1 MMIEIGENVH
11 LEYIEENELKKAKS
25 KAVSIENNELLIAYP
40 VDVVTGR
47 TVILHNDMEV
57 MVEFVG
63 KDEVPYRFTSRIKG
77 KVKDKLQMICLEV
90 PPREKMKR
98 IQRRQYVRSDA
109 VLDVQIKPADE
120 KEGFHTLSY
129 NISAGGIAVILAD
142 SRSFQS
148 GESLRLIIS
157 LSEEENT
164 RQIETAAVV
173 RRIFNDPKSRKRK
186 MTIEY
191 TGIAASDQQFLLQYC
206 IRRQLNKRRKT
217 RME

>member
-1 MMIEIGENVH
+1 MIEIGENVL

-57 MVEFVG
+57 TVEFVG
-63 KDEVPYRFTSRIKG
+63 KDEVPYRFTSHIKG
-77 KVKDKLQMICLEV
+77 KVKEKLQMICLEV
-90 PPREKMKR
+90 PPSEKMKR
-98 IQRRQYVRSDA
+98 IQRRQYVRTDA
-109 VLDVQIKPADE
+109 VLDVQIQPTN
-120 KEGFHTLSY
+120 KEEFRTLSY

-142 SRSFQS
+142 GRSFQS

-157 LSEEENT
+157 LPEEENT
-164 RQIETAAVV
+164 RQIETEAVV
-173 RRIFNDPKSRKRK
+173 RRIFDDLKSGKCK
-186 MTIEY
+186 MTLEF
-191 TGIAASDQQFLLQYC
+191 TEIAASDQQFLLQYC

>member
-1 MMIEIGENVH
+1 MIGIGENVL
-11 LEYIEENELKKAKS
+11 LEYIEENDLKKAKS

-57 MVEFVG
+57 TVEFVG

-77 KVKDKLQMICLEV
+77 KVKEKLQMICLEM
-90 PPREKMKR
+90 PPSEKMKR
-98 IQRRQYVRSDA
+98 IQRRQYVRTDA
-109 VLDVQIKPADE
+109 VLDVLIQPTN
-120 KEGFHTLSY
+120 KEEFCTLSY
-129 NISAGGIAVILAD
+129 NISAGGIAVILAEG
-142 SRSFQS
+142 RSLQS

-164 RQIETAAVV
+164 RQIETEAVV
-173 RRIFNDPKSRKRK
+173 RRIFDDLKSGKRK
-186 MTIEY
+186 MTLEY

-206 IRRQLNKRRKT
+206 IRRQLNKRRKA

>member
-1 MMIEIGENVH
+1 MIEIGETVL

-57 MVEFVG
+57 TVEFVG
-63 KDEVPYRFTSRIKG
+63 KDEVPYRFISRIKG

-98 IQRRQYVRSDA
+98 IQRRQYVRTDA
-109 VLDVQIKPADE
+109 VLDVQIQPGNE
-120 KEGFHTLSY
+120 EEIRTLSY
-129 NISAGGIAVILAD
+129 NISAGGIAVVLAD
-142 SRSFQS
+142 GLSFQS
-148 GESLRLIIS
+148 GDSLRLIIR
-157 LSEEENT
+157 LPEEEHT
-164 RQIETAAVV
+164 RQIETEAVV
-173 RRIFNDPKSRKRK
+173 RRIFNDPKSEKRK
-186 MTIEY
+186 MTLEY
-191 TGIAASDQQFLLQYC
+191 SEIAAGDQQALLQYC
-206 IRRQLNKRRKT
+206 IRRQLNKRRKA

>member
-1 MMIEIGENVH
+1 MIGIGENVL
-11 LEYIEENELKKAKS
+11 LEYIEGNELKKAKS

-57 MVEFVG
+57 TVEFVG

-77 KVKDKLQMICLEV
+77 KVKEKLQMICLEV
-90 PPREKMKR
+90 PPSEKMKR
-98 IQRRQYVRSDA
+98 IQRRQYVRTDA
-109 VLDVQIKPADE
+109 VLDVLIQPPN
-120 KEGFHTLSY
+120 KEEFCTLSY
-129 NISAGGIAVILAD
+129 NISAGGIAVILAEG
-142 SRSFQS
+142 RSLQS

-164 RQIETAAVV
+164 RQIETEAVV
-173 RRIFNDPKSRKRK
+173 RRIFEDLKSGKRK
-186 MTIEY
+186 MTLEY

-206 IRRQLNKRRKT
+206 IRRQLNKRRKA

>member
-1 MMIEIGENVH
+1 MIEIGENVL

-57 MVEFVG
+57 TVEFVG
-63 KDEVPYRFTSRIKG
+63 KDEVPYRFISRIKG

-98 IQRRQYVRSDA
+98 IQRRQYVRTDA
-109 VLDVQIKPADE
+109 VLDVQIQPGNE
-120 KEGFHTLSY
+120 EEFRTLSY
-129 NISAGGIAVILAD
+129 NISAGGIAVVLD
-142 SRSFQS
+142 EGLSFQS
-148 GESLRLIIS
+148 GESLRLIIR
-157 LSEEENT
+157 LPEEEHT
-164 RQIETAAVV
+164 RQIETEAVV
-173 RRIFNDPKSRKRK
+173 RRIFNDPKSGKRK
-186 MTIEY
+186 MTLEY
-191 TGIAASDQQFLLQYC
+191 SEIAAGDQQALLQYC
-206 IRRQLNKRRKT
+206 IRRQLNKRRKA

>member
-1 MMIEIGENVH
+1 MIEIGENVL

-57 MVEFVG
+57 TVEFVG

-98 IQRRQYVRSDA
+98 IQRRQYVRTDA
-109 VLDVQIKPADE
+109 VLDVQIQPGNE
-120 KEGFHTLSY
+120 EEFRTLSY
-129 NISAGGIAVILAD
+129 NISAGGIAVVLAD
-142 SRSFQS
+142 GLSFQS
-148 GESLRLIIS
+148 GESLRLIIR
-157 LSEEENT
+157 LPEEEHT
-164 RQIETAAVV
+164 RQIETEAVV
-173 RRIFNDPKSRKRK
+173 RRIFNDPKSGKRK
-186 MTIEY
+186 MTLEY
-191 TGIAASDQQFLLQYC
+191 SEIAAGDQQALLQYC
-206 IRRQLNKRRKT
+206 IRRQLNKRRKA

>member
-1 MMIEIGENVH
+1 MIEIGENVL

-47 TVILHNDMEV
+47 TVVLHNDMEV

-63 KDEVPYRFTSRIKG
+63 KDEVPYRFISRIKG

-98 IQRRQYVRSDA
+98 IQRRQYVRTDA
-109 VLDVQIKPADE
+109 VLDVQIQPGNE
-120 KEGFHTLSY
+120 EEIRTLSY
-129 NISAGGIAVILAD
+129 NISAGGIAVVLAD
-142 SRSFQS
+142 GLSFQS
-148 GESLRLIIS
+148 GESLRLIIR
-157 LSEEENT
+157 LPEEEHT
-164 RQIETAAVV
+164 RQIETEAVV
-173 RRIFNDPKSRKRK
+173 RRIFNDPKSGKRK
-186 MTIEY
+186 MTLEY
-191 TGIAASDQQFLLQYC
+191 SEIAAGDQQALLQYC
-206 IRRQLNKRRKT
+206 IRCQLNKRRKA

>member
-1 MMIEIGENVH
+1 MIEIGETVL

-57 MVEFVG
+57 TVEFVG
-63 KDEVPYRFTSRIKG
+63 KDEVPYRFISRIKG

-98 IQRRQYVRSDA
+98 IQRRQYVRTDA
-109 VLDVQIKPADE
+109 VLDVQIQPGNE
-120 KEGFHTLSY
+120 EEIRTLSY
-129 NISAGGIAVILAD
+129 NISAGGIAVVLAD
-142 SRSFQS
+142 GLSFQS
-148 GESLRLIIS
+148 GESLRLIIR
-157 LSEEENT
+157 LPEEGHT
-164 RQIETAAVV
+164 RQIETEAVV
-173 RRIFNDPKSRKRK
+173 RRIFNDPKSEKRK
-186 MTIEY
+186 MTLEY
-191 TGIAASDQQFLLQYC
+191 SEIAAGDQQALLQYC
-206 IRRQLNKRRKT
+206 IRRQLNKRRKA

>member
-1 MMIEIGENVH
+1 MIEIGENVL

-57 MVEFVG
+57 TVEFVG

-98 IQRRQYVRSDA
+98 IQRRQYVRTDA
-109 VLDVQIKPADE
+109 VLDVQIQPGNE
-120 KEGFHTLSY
+120 EEFRTLSY
-129 NISAGGIAVILAD
+129 NVSAGGIAVVLAD
-142 SRSFQS
+142 GLSFQS
-148 GESLRLIIS
+148 GESLRLIIR
-157 LSEEENT
+157 LPEEEHT
-164 RQIETAAVV
+164 RQIETEAVV
-173 RRIFNDPKSRKRK
+173 RRIFDDPKSGKRK
-186 MTIEY
+186 MTLEY
-191 TGIAASDQQFLLQYC
+191 SEIAAGDQQALLQYC
-206 IRRQLNKRRKT
+206 IRRQLNKRRKA

>member
-1 MMIEIGENVH
+1 MIEIGENVL

-57 MVEFVG
+57 TVEFVG

-98 IQRRQYVRSDA
+98 IQRRQYVRTDA
-109 VLDVQIKPADE
+109 VLDVQIQPGNE
-120 KEGFHTLSY
+120 EEFRTLSY
-129 NISAGGIAVILAD
+129 NISAGGIAVVLAHGF
-142 SRSFQS
+142 SFQS
-148 GESLRLIIS
+148 GESLRLIIR
-157 LSEEENT
+157 LPEEEHT
-164 RQIETAAVV
+164 RQIETEAVV
-173 RRIFNDPKSRKRK
+173 RRIFDDPKSGKRK
-186 MTIEY
+186 MTLEY
-191 TGIAASDQQFLLQYC
+191 SEIAAGDQQALLQYC
-206 IRRQLNKRRKT
+206 IRRQLNKRRKA

>member
-1 MMIEIGENVH
+1 MIEIGENVL

-57 MVEFVG
+57 TVEFVG

-98 IQRRQYVRSDA
+98 IQRRQYVRTDA
-109 VLDVQIKPADE
+109 VLDVQIQPANDE
-120 KEGFHTLSY
+120 ELRTLSY
-129 NISAGGIAVILAD
+129 NISAGGIAVVLAD
-142 SRSFQS
+142 GLSFQS
-148 GESLRLIIS
+148 GESLRLIIR
-157 LSEEENT
+157 LPEEEHT
-164 RQIETAAVV
+164 RQIKTEAVV
-173 RRIFNDPKSRKRK
+173 RRIFNDPKSGKRK
-186 MTIEY
+186 MTLEY
-191 TGIAASDQQFLLQYC
+191 SEIAAGDQQALLQYC
-206 IRRQLNKRRKT
+206 IRRQLNKRRKA

>member
-1 MMIEIGENVH
+1 MIEIGENVL

-57 MVEFVG
+57 TVEFVG

-98 IQRRQYVRSDA
+98 IQRRQYVRTDA
-109 VLDVQIKPADE
+109 VLDVQIQPGNE
-120 KEGFHTLSY
+120 EEIRTLSY
-129 NISAGGIAVILAD
+129 NISAGGIAVVLD
-142 SRSFQS
+142 EGLSFQS
-148 GESLRLIIS
+148 GESLRLIIR
-157 LSEEENT
+157 LPEEEHT
-164 RQIETAAVV
+164 RQIETEAVV
-173 RRIFNDPKSRKRK
+173 RRIFNDPKSGKRK
-186 MTIEY
+186 MTLEY
-191 TGIAASDQQFLLQYC
+191 SEIAAGDQQALLQYC
-206 IRRQLNKRRKT
+206 IRRQLNKRRKA

>member
-1 MMIEIGENVH
+1 MIGIGENVL

-57 MVEFVG
+57 TVEFVG

-77 KVKDKLQMICLEV
+77 KVKEKLQMICLEM
-90 PPREKMKR
+90 PPSEKMKR
-98 IQRRQYVRSDA
+98 IQRRQYVRTDA
-109 VLDVQIKPADE
+109 VLDVLIQPTN
-120 KEGFHTLSY
+120 KEEFCTLSY
-129 NISAGGIAVILAD
+129 NISAGGIAVILAEG
-142 SRSFQS
+142 RSLQS

-164 RQIETAAVV
+164 RQIETEAVV
-173 RRIFNDPKSRKRK
+173 RRIFEDLKSGKRK
-186 MTIEY
+186 MTLEY

-206 IRRQLNKRRKT
+206 IRRQLNKRRKA

>member
-1 MMIEIGENVH
+1 MIEIGETVL

-63 KDEVPYRFTSRIKG
+63 KDEVPYRFISRIKG

-98 IQRRQYVRSDA
+98 IQRRQYVRTDA
-109 VLDVQIKPADE
+109 VLDVQIQPGNE
-120 KEGFHTLSY
+120 EEIRTLSY
-129 NISAGGIAVILAD
+129 NISAGGIAVVLAD
-142 SRSFQS
+142 GLSFQS

-157 LSEEENT
+157 LPEEEHT
-164 RQIETAAVV
+164 RQIETEAVV
-173 RRIFNDPKSRKRK
+173 RRIFNDPKSEKRK
-186 MTIEY
+186 MTLEY
-191 TGIAASDQQFLLQYC
+191 SEIAAGDQQALLQYC
-206 IRRQLNKRRKT
+206 IRRQLNKRRKA

>member
-1 MMIEIGENVH
+1 MIEIGENVL
-11 LEYIEENELKKAKS
+11 LEYIEGNELKKAKS
-25 KAVSIENNELLIAYP
+25 KAVSMENNELLIAYP
-40 VDVVTGR
+40 VDIVTGR
-47 TVILHNDMEV
+47 TVILHNDMEA

-63 KDEVPYRFTSRIKG
+63 KDEVPYRFTSHIKG

-90 PPREKMKR
+90 PPRDKMKR

-109 VLDVQIKPADE
+109 VLDVHIQPAN
-120 KEGFHTLSY
+120 KEEFRTLSY

-142 SRSFQS
+142 GISFQS

-164 RQIETAAVV
+164 RQIETEAVV
-173 RRIFNDPKSRKRK
+173 RRIFDDPKSGKRK
-186 MTIEY
+186 MTLEY

-206 IRRQLNKRRKT
+206 IRRQLNKRRKA
-217 RME
+217 RVE

>member
-1 MMIEIGENVH
+1 MIEIGETVL

-57 MVEFVG
+57 TVEFVG
-63 KDEVPYRFTSRIKG
+63 KDEVPYRFISRIKG

-98 IQRRQYVRSDA
+98 IQRRQYVRTDA
-109 VLDVQIKPADE
+109 VLDVQIQPGNE
-120 KEGFHTLSY
+120 EEIRTLSY
-129 NISAGGIAVILAD
+129 NISAGGIAVVLAD
-142 SRSFQS
+142 GLSFQS
-148 GESLRLIIS
+148 GESLRLIIR
-157 LSEEENT
+157 LPEEEHT
-164 RQIETAAVV
+164 RQIETEAVV
-173 RRIFNDPKSRKRK
+173 RRIFNDTKSEKRK
-186 MTIEY
+186 MTLEY
-191 TGIAASDQQFLLQYC
+191 SEIAAGDQQALLQYC
-206 IRRQLNKRRKT
+206 IRRQLNKRRKA

>member
-1 MMIEIGENVH
+1 MIEIGENVL

-25 KAVSIENNELLIAYP
+25 KAVSVEDNELLIAYP
-40 VDVVTGR
+40 VDIVTGR

-63 KDEVPYRFTSRIKG
+63 KDEVPYRFTSHIKG
-77 KVKDKLQMICLEV
+77 KVKDKLQIICLEV
-90 PPREKMKR
+90 PPRDKMKR

-109 VLDVQIKPADE
+109 VLDVHIQPTNKDE
-120 KEGFHTLSY
+120 FRTLSY

-142 SRSFQS
+142 GISFQS

-164 RQIETAAVV
+164 CQIETEAVV
-173 RRIFNDPKSRKRK
+173 RRIFDDPKSGKRK
-186 MTIEY
+186 MTLEY

-206 IRRQLNKRRKT
+206 IRRQLNKRRKA

>member
-1 MMIEIGENVH
+1 MIEIGENVL

-25 KAVSIENNELLIAYP
+25 KVVSIENNELLIAYP

-57 MVEFVG
+57 TVEFVG

-98 IQRRQYVRSDA
+98 IQRRQYVRTDA
-109 VLDVQIKPADE
+109 VLDVQIQPGNE
-120 KEGFHTLSY
+120 EEFRTLSY
-129 NISAGGIAVILAD
+129 NISAGGIAVVLAD
-142 SRSFQS
+142 GPSFQS
-148 GESLRLIIS
+148 GESLRLIIR
-157 LSEEENT
+157 LPEEEHT
-164 RQIETAAVV
+164 RQIETEAVV
-173 RRIFNDPKSRKRK
+173 GRIFNDPKSGKRK
-186 MTIEY
+186 MTLEY
-191 TGIAASDQQFLLQYC
+191 SKIAAGDQQALLQYC
-206 IRRQLNKRRKT
+206 IRRQLNKRRKA

>member
-1 MMIEIGENVH
+1 M
-11 LEYIEENELKKAKS
+11 KKAKS

-63 KDEVPYRFTSRIKG
+63 KDEVPYRFISRIKG

-98 IQRRQYVRSDA
+98 IQRRQYVRTDA
-109 VLDVQIKPADE
+109 VLDVQIQPGNE
-120 KEGFHTLSY
+120 EEIRTLSY
-129 NISAGGIAVILAD
+129 NISAGGIAVVLAD
-142 SRSFQS
+142 GLSFQS
-148 GESLRLIIS
+148 GESLRLIIR
-157 LSEEENT
+157 LPEEEHT
-164 RQIETAAVV
+164 RQIETEAVV
-173 RRIFNDPKSRKRK
+173 RRIFNDPKSGKRK
-186 MTIEY
+186 MTLEY
-191 TGIAASDQQFLLQYC
+191 SEIAAGDQQALLQYC
-206 IRRQLNKRRKT
+206 IRRQLNKRRKA